1 MERTGVSSASL
12 PASST
17 SRSEPPTGVQYR
29 LDRDGQ
35 RAVVTEVGA
44 GLRSWRV
51 DGREQ
56 LDTFPLAEA
65 GDGYRG
71 KVLAPWPNRLREGR
85 YVFDGVEHRTPVTE
99 PETGSALHGLVLWVN
114 WRAITHETDRVRMRY
129 VLHPQPGYPFTLD
142 LDVEYALVAEGLA
155 VSLRATN
162 LGAGRAPFGA
172 GFHPYLTLGGG
183 RIDDCVL
190 QLPSAGD
197 FRRGHRIG
205 ALALDTC
212 FEALDRD
219 PDGIA
224 RVRLAAPSSGQGVT
238 LWMDEGFRYAHVY
251 TADTVLDPARRRGGI
266 AIEPMTCAP
275 DAFNSGEGLA
285 VIEPGGSFSARW
297 GLTATAPR
305 KGARWTGT

>member
-1 MERTGVSSASL
+1 L

-51 DGREQ
+51 GGREQ
-56 LDTFPLAEA
+56 LDTFPLADA

-71 KVLAPWPNRLREGR
+71 
-85 YVFDGVEHRTPVTE
+85 H
-99 PETGSALHGLVLWVN
+99 
-114 WRAITHETDRVRMRY
+114 
-129 VLHPQPGYPFTLD
+129 
-142 LDVEYALVAEGLA
+142 
-155 VSLRATN
+155 
-162 LGAGRAPFGA
+162 
-172 GFHPYLTLGGG
+172 
-183 RIDDCVL
+183 
-190 QLPSAGD
+190 
-197 FRRGHRIG
+197 
-205 ALALDTC
+205 
-212 FEALDRD
+212 
-219 PDGIA
+219 
-224 RVRLAAPSSGQGVT
+224 GVT
-238 LWMDEGFRYAHVY
+238 LWMDEGFRYVQVY

-305 KGARWTGT
+305 KGDRWTGT